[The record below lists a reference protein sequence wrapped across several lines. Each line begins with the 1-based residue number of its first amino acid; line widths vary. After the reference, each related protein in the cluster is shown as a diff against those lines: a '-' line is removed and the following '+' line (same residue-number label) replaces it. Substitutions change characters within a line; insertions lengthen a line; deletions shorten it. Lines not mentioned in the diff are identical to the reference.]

1 MDRSSSKA
9 NLGFVREMNLPMGE
23 YAIFGSGPLL
33 IRGIIDDSND
43 LDIICRGAA
52 WDRVR
57 KVGELRYLKQY
68 DVTIATMADG
78 RITFGSEWGIGNFD
92 VNVLID
98 TAEEIQG
105 LPFVRLEHV
114 IEYKRIANR
123 RKDIRHLDAI
133 DKYRT
138 TE

>member
-1 MDRSSSKA
+1 MRVSLA
-9 NLGFVREMNLPMGE
+9 NTNLMIVRELNLPMGE

-52 WDRVR
+52 WDLAR
-57 KVGELRYLKQY
+57 KVGELRYLEQY
-68 DVTIATMADG
+68 EVTIATMADG
-78 RITFGSEWGIGNFD
+78 RITFGTECGIGNFD

-98 TAEEIQG
+98 TAEKIQG
-105 LPFVRLEHV
+105 LPFVRLAHV